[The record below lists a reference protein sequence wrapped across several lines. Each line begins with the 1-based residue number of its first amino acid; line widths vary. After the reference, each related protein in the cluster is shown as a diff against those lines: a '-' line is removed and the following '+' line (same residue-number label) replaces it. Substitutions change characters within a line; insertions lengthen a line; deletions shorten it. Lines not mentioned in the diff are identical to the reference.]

1 MSLAN
6 AQLQEFISWKCAN
19 EVSRED
25 LERRAG
31 VKAEEATDYERA
43 LRYNLSDHERTAMVE
58 LLWAQ
63 VGASAG
69 TSCDTPSSPFV
80 AAFLC
85 NYVYGLRG
93 TDDHYQNSRW
103 ID

>member
-1 MSLAN
+1 MTSAPRSQILGWLRFAYV
-6 AQLQEFISWKCAN
+6 LLRCRCGLSWCVAP
-19 EVSRED
+19 R
-25 LERRAG
+25 G
-31 VKAEEATDYERA
+31 
-43 LRYNLSDHERTAMVE
+43 RYWAVVTGRDAMVE

-85 NYVYGLRG
+85 NYVYRLRG

>member
-1 MSLAN
+1 VHAPD
-6 AQLQEFISWKCAN
+6 ADQEFGADGIS
-19 EVSRED
+19 
-25 LERRAG
+25 
-31 VKAEEATDYERA
+31 ATGDQFFDQPLDPL
-43 LRYNLSDHERTAMVE
+43 LRVYWAVVTGRDAMVE

-85 NYVYGLRG
+85 NYVYRLRD
-93 TDDHYQNSRW
+93 TSDHNQNSPW